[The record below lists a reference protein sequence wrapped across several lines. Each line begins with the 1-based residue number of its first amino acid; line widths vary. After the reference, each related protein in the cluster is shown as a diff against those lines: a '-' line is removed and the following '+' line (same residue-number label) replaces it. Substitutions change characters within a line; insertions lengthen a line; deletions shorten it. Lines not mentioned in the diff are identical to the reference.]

1 MTNHEVQHLNNSVA
15 CCLNVYNTSLI
26 QTMQDALVLTPVVCE
41 ELLNRCKKTF
51 LRARIQEDMPAIT
64 SAQLLQ
70 IHSDSISS
78 SSSSS
83 DADTLTVAAV
93 AAASQR
99 VRDTAAAL
107 GIRLRED
114 LAVSD
119 ERRRAMFTA
128 EATDLITKEV

>member
-1 MTNHEVQHLNNSVA
+1 
-15 CCLNVYNTSLI
+15 
-26 QTMQDALVLTPVVCE
+26 MQDALILTPVVCE

-51 LRARIQEDMPAIT
+51 LRARIQDDLPAVT
-64 SAQLLQ
+64 AAQLLQ
-70 IHSDSISS
+70 MHSDSISS

-83 DADTLTVAAV
+83 ISDADTLTVAVV
-93 AAASQR
+93 AAASQQ
-99 VRDTAAAL
+99 VRDTAVAL

-128 EATDLITKEV
+128 EATHLITQQVYTQQPVSTVNHVEHTRKETYSCR

>member
-1 MTNHEVQHLNNSVA
+1 
-15 CCLNVYNTSLI
+15 
-26 QTMQDALVLTPVVCE
+26 MQDALVLTPVVCE

-51 LRARIQEDMPAIT
+51 LRARILEDLPAVT
-64 SAQLLQ
+64 AAQLLQ
-70 IHSDSISS
+70 MHSDSISSS

-93 AAASQR
+93 AAASQQ

-128 EATDLITKEV
+128 EATHLITQHVYT

>member
-1 MTNHEVQHLNNSVA
+1 
-15 CCLNVYNTSLI
+15 
-26 QTMQDALVLTPVVCE
+26 MQDALVLTPVVCE

-51 LRARIQEDMPAIT
+51 LRAHIQEDLPAVT
-64 SAQLLQ
+64 AAQLLQ
-70 IHSDSISS
+70 MHSDSISS
-78 SSSSS
+78 SSSSSIS

-93 AAASQR
+93 AAASQQ

-128 EATDLITKEV
+128 EATHLITQQVHTWQPVSTVNHVEHIRKKTYS